1 MQDKDFWDMTYSEE
15 EKYWETQMS
24 AMKSFLENLKVVK
37 IRGFMG
43 CKAEVSLAKF
53 LLRHGKALKEMV
65 LCSGNRDALL
75 EDKIKSQMIG
85 FSGAASNA
93 KISFE

>member
-1 MQDKDFWDMTYSEE
+1 MMYSEE
-15 EKYWETQMS
+15 EKYWENQMS
-24 AMKSFLENLKVVK
+24 AMTSFLENLKVVK

-43 CKAEVSLAKF
+43 CKTEVSLAKF
-53 LLRHGKALKEMV
+53 LLRHGKALEEMV

-75 EDKIKSQMIG
+75 KDRIKSQVMG
-85 FSGAASNA
+85 FSGASSNA